1 MGGDQQAPPN
11 KRKEEPMIAG
21 RVEEIDDDQERI
33 HRDIDE
39 EMNKKGPLSLVGKD
53 RFAPAGAL

>member
-1 MGGDQQAPPN
+1 MGGDQQAPPD

-21 RVEEIDDDQERI
+21 RVEEIDHDQECI

-39 EMNKKGPLSLVGKD
+39 EMNEKGPLS
-53 RFAPAGAL
+53 

>member
-1 MGGDQQAPPN
+1 MGGDQQAPPD

-39 EMNKKGPLSLVGKD
+39 EMNEKGPLSLVGED